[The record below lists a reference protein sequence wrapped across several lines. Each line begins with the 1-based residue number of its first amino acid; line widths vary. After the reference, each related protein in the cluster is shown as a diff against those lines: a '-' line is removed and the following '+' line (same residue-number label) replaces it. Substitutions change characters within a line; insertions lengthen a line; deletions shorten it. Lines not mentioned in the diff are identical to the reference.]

1 MISDIESLV
10 NPVGFEL
17 VGSDLGC
24 DIESALNAALIDGA
38 IFQEGTDPI
47 VIFRNALA
55 SSIVDIETHPRGRL
69 FQEFLLKGP
78 YEYSGEIPAELMNQ
92 RLSDTETASAITF
105 IYSHMVNCFKGAIT
119 ELLATK
125 PCMLIMK
132 RMQRNGQL
140 PTNARL
146 YVGDSVKIHQ
156 NKGKGLLKGG
166 DQHIL
171 IQNETS
177 VGDTCISVAGV
188 TEVKS
193 YFPSHSL
200 LNKQLDHHILRS
212 KQGLRV
218 KGVDYP
224 KKMVKVGYGPA
235 HKVSRIFV
243 VPSAWKLPRAFQFK
257 KTKTGRMLE
266 AESPKPNWKDEIIQT
281 GDHDW
286 RVTLRWSK
294 EALAQAAFEM
304 TFWYMAKVGEVIYS
318 ESVPKAWKKMTP
330 AEAGRNAVKMML
342 YYAILRCNSNWEEQ
356 RAIALYNSYCFGY
369 ALGMNFK
376 SLKGRREMLWIEDLD
391 EILAAGKTKHG
402 CILC

>member
-1 MISDIESLV
+1 MISDIESIV
-10 NPVGFEL
+10 NAVGFEL
-17 VGSDLGC
+17 VGSELGC
-24 DIESALNAALIDGA
+24 DIESALNAALKGGA
-38 IFQEGTDPI
+38 IFREGGDSI
-47 VIFRNALA
+47 VIFRKALA
-55 SSIVDIETHPRGRL
+55 SSIVGIETHPRGRL
-69 FQEFLLKGP
+69 FQQFLLKGP
-78 YEYSGEIPAELMNQ
+78 YENSGEIPAELKNQ

-132 RMQRNGQL
+132 QLQRDGRL
-140 PTNARL
+140 PANARL
-146 YVGDSVKIHQ
+146 YVGDSVKIYQ
-156 NKGKGLLKGG
+156 NNRKGLLKGG

-171 IQNETS
+171 VKNDGS
-177 VGDTCISVAGV
+177 VGDTCISVAGI

-193 YFPSHSL
+193 YFPSHSR
-200 LNKQLDHHILRS
+200 LNKQLDRHLVRS

-218 KGVDYP
+218 NGFDYP
-224 KKMVKVGYGPA
+224 KKMVKVGCGPA

-243 VPSAWKLPRAFQFK
+243 LPSAWKLSRAFQFK
-257 KTKTGRMLE
+257 NTKTGRMLE
-266 AESPKPNWKDEIIQT
+266 LESVKPNLKDEIVRS

-286 RVTLRWSK
+286 RVTLKWSK

-304 TFWYMAKVGEVIYS
+304 TFWYMAKVGEIIYS
-318 ESVPKAWKKMTP
+318 ESIPKAWKKMTP

-342 YYAILRCNSNWEEQ
+342 YYAISRCNNAREKQ

-376 SLKGRREMLWIEDLD
+376 NFKGRREMLWLEDLD
-391 EILAAGKTKHG
+391 EILAVGKTKHG